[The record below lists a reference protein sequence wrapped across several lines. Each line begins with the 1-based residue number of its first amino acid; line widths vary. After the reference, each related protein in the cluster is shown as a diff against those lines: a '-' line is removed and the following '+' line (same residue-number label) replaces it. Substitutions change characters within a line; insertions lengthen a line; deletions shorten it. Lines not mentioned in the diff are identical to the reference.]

1 MGNLRKLP
9 TGSKTVKTMNAP
21 TARQNL
27 LSRPDEDE
35 EERWYKGDIPTAS
48 EMAARITKIGKSDP
62 ARGEQLWSA
71 FSHYYQN
78 DASSPIYNPYTRATN
93 SAVAGIAGLG
103 VDVSKGIDDEW
114 FVTNAGLKNYYRTGA
129 AGTPLSP
136 SGSSSA
142 EQDAGYYYYQI
153 LNNEERTKQ
162 AEAEWSALQE
172 ELTYWA
178 GRKDRNYSDDEIIS
192 RIDWN
197 NYPTLTAMDEGREK
211 GVPLKLNRAVGYS
224 KDAMT
229 GVLWAARNDGG
240 TGDSFLDAI
249 HAALGEGNVWQEDKE
264 ISARLDPTDPAYNPY
279 AAGSTLD
286 DAALYFGVDQ
296 FGASWLEDNLALS
309 TSKDATARKY
319 YEQVYD
325 AEQTT
330 TKLEQELASLHAEI
344 ERRASYYDDPVQILD
359 GLKDKYPT
367 LKKLDESRLSGDLLS
382 TTRSVDY
389 RWEDIEALVKERC
402 AASADLAHDNDYVQS
417 ISDAL
422 EFTTPSVESQDAIVG
437 ARNTAISSAAGSI
450 ISSGTKEEQMVFQFA
465 RSADFATSV
474 DRISDAVL
482 NGSADAQSAYKIIR
496 ASADT
501 LAGKKYLRALRTT
514 KDYEAK
520 ATRLEQ
526 AQQELDVLNADDN
539 ADAREVRRL
548 ESEIEDLSVKLTDG
562 QTAYGEAADI
572 VAEVEESYTL
582 ADRYAQSEGLDADGS
597 MSAKNLLDYVYQYG
611 AQWQRHNWTAQTMY
625 DEALAEGYTYD
636 EVAAAAKTGA
646 EEIKQAIAEIDY
658 VTEQMY
664 ARGLVNVE
672 AEEYMINMEHQRE
685 RLVRSLKDAEYFQL
699 QGSEDFSSVVEDTK
713 TKVANAWDGAWF
725 LTSMIKYGGYSKVA
739 ADIVSSINDPMGT
752 DNMFVLQMT
761 EAEKNTYLYLLGKDG
776 DEAAQAYY
784 DHLTNNEYGV
794 LQTRTAQKEQA
805 IYQELADEG
814 FLGGAAVTAIS
825 ILSSPVQILG
835 TGYSLYAYAKGD
847 DINPNSQMFAGVRA
861 VESRQ
866 DVKDNITEYYGEGSI
881 GAFLANLG
889 YDALTSSAD
898 SILAAAVGGSANTA
912 LALQSL
918 GGSAGSIKSTIES
931 GGSDAQALMMGGATA
946 LAEAVTEKLPMDQ
959 LFRLD
964 DFTPKNVKELAGY
977 ALTSMGLEGLGEGAS
992 DLISNGFEMAIMK
1005 EKSNYEQLVEQ
1016 YKIEEGMDEDTAREQ
1031 ARWDIVK
1038 GALYSALVGA
1048 VSGSI
1053 SAVSAG
1059 AVKMRQGQQTETS
1072 QPESKPVAKH
1082 AETDTV
1088 LGRQLAALSQAE
1100 TADVSSGTATIAAV
1114 LTPQEADYSTK
1125 ALASTAAQHIVQKH
1139 GVIKSANVMRGIAMM
1154 AAENKIDM
1162 QHVATGVAVATLG
1175 NGKSAVVLDRIVQEG
1190 ATAENLG
1197 NLIVAAEMDMQDPEV
1212 GKALQKTVTE
1222 NQIAQR
1228 MKEIIADGGLS
1239 GIQSYESAAAQAREN
1254 LRVAQE
1260 KLQTATDECVAAGQ
1274 NLQSVQA
1281 QWVADPTNA
1290 SLQGS
1295 VQQAVKDVEGKS
1307 IVMRQYEEGAA
1318 NFEAKLQ
1325 EAEKMLT
1332 AQREQALKGIRE
1344 QAQQDVLAMQEQDA
1358 QQRQERAEA
1367 MDLERQY
1374 GNIEAINAEN
1384 YIDERHADADDA
1396 QREEVRDAFAKTAV
1410 GFTPEMRE
1418 NFQSGVEFAVA
1429 LKKRFG
1435 LTDIEFVDDATDQSE
1450 GWYNHETGVIRINR
1464 GATQGEILKRVL
1476 LHELTHRAERGGDA
1490 YNQMAQELLGIE
1502 YGDDTARMEADIA
1515 SIMNQYNDFYARNG
1529 SDYRMTR
1536 EAAMQEMVANIN
1548 AKILEGDADLINR
1561 LIAEKPSLARR
1572 ILDKIKQF
1580 INKLRGVKDPEID
1593 QLHRVVQL
1601 FEQALDHVSENQQS
1615 FMRSDAHPGANQ
1627 YSIAQLA
1634 EALGYKLDTNTE
1646 GIPYRMVDQNG
1657 NEVTKVEPEQMINT
1671 PMGALVRAAL
1681 RAGTINQEIAD
1692 AQMKMFADL
1701 ASLAAQY
1708 KDQAMIW
1715 EIAGAEL
1722 FSAIKNNSDKQYSTT
1737 VDYGT
1742 ICAKTQA
1749 IVDVM
1754 SQTMAKLGRGL
1765 TRDEVLDVYYSTANA
1780 DLSVPCPVCY
1790 VFSRWMGVPSLLNNM
1805 ARYQRRFS
1813 DMSIDQITEYVDN
1826 VEARYANGTQS
1837 VSKAVASARTKLQN
1851 KMASAV
1857 KRLQKAHDAG
1867 KPTQKIVDQLRKLE
1881 AEYAD
1886 VEAYNWV
1893 TQVMCKQERDGRN
1906 VVQMRT
1912 PDGKLIRNE
1921 DYRPVPEEILF
1932 DLNRTGEF
1940 AQYAASWRYRT
1951 TRGAGMGKAIL
1962 PYSGASIGDTM
1973 NNQQVRW
1980 GVDENPFVVGDEKR
1994 ADSVTA
2000 STIKRM
2006 RAQNLIGGQR
2016 FQSTSDYRPEWGL
2029 DYLMTFLEM
2038 QAVGAKG
2045 QLYTK
2050 VIEAVDMFATAGI
2063 EVNLS
2068 IMPKGNGYHLDENG
2082 KPTLGVEDF
2091 SSVTGI
2097 DFSQALEKV
2106 KKYDNVQMILVGI
2119 NDTHIRLAMADDR
2132 IGFIIPWHSSGSSKT
2147 TLGQLMSAVG
2157 EQLDNGVDY
2166 TDSQTDG
2173 NVKNPTQAQ
2182 KDAWDVRLRLLTG
2195 KLKDGLSEADE
2206 AIINGNPYLKDLYNR
2221 FYVDE
2226 SADETYGVS
2235 LTKDQASQIFPYEY
2249 WDTSLT
2255 RDQADENG
2263 RRFAE
2268 YCESIGKTPRFPQ
2281 FAGEPGYWKLLID
2294 RSMYNNDG
2302 SYHHPSTIDVTKIDV
2317 KNDVASSVSVAKYG
2331 DQRKTGMAVEEAI
2344 ERINAKTEVT
2354 PDIEK
2359 VQFSLKDI
2367 DLYDEE
2373 SHNHNGGATVKY
2385 ALPSP
2390 GVLAGDIASWR
2401 AGQNT
2406 PPPTGAEPSQP
2417 QPGGRERQFASQTL
2431 QQSRAMP
2438 DWLKADLMAN
2448 ADQRFYTPD
2457 SNNDQIMRSWERFQT
2472 EGYEAM
2478 RDRLLQQEGHLLT
2491 ADDVADANTV
2501 MAWANRVGDAWTLLT
2516 MAQHYNVEGT
2526 REGQALQARKIFSR
2540 MTPAGTRAFVAG
2552 QSERMLAE
2560 HIQTHQQQRER
2571 IRRRALERAQRVQ
2584 DRQAGDEVRRLM
2596 ERKRF
2601 NASEIDPRWGIP
2613 INDQQRA
2620 LIDEYDL
2627 GNVRRPGIYY
2637 NRATTRQR
2645 MLEAILATPNPLE
2658 MTGNGLNLIERLEY
2672 LSDGNAVITNADI
2685 RYIGD
2690 QLSQYTYM
2698 NDDDQEGRLGS
2709 LALARAYEA
2718 FGNITPAS
2726 RRDKARTW
2734 RYTGMLLSVPSA
2746 LRNVIGNAGQNVM
2759 NAAAHGVA
2767 AELDRIVSHVT
2778 GERTTE
2784 HLSIAD
2790 RVRGWEGFVQETG
2803 DTFRDYFT
2811 DRAVTERAENNRFN
2825 TNRRGR
2831 VYQTQAL
2838 EVMRLTEG
2846 FLMSVGDRN
2855 FWRKAYLNSMAE
2867 QMRVAELNGTELNFE
2882 EARAQAEADANYS
2895 TFSEDGPVRRAF
2907 SMLKN
2912 VPVLGDVLDFI
2923 MPFTGVPTN
2932 IVKRMW
2938 QFSPA
2943 GLASSALRHAYR
2955 GIAGEDFLQRDFV
2968 NSMARGLT
2976 GTAMFAIGMAL
2987 REMGLI
2993 ELGTGDDED
3002 KKVYGVEGAQGQQYS
3017 PFIRVGN
3024 EYVSLSPFAPA
3035 ASPIIMGATA
3045 FDLFQNDD
3053 DTLSALYNSC
3063 LAGLDQIFDASYMS
3077 SLQEA
3082 LQGYGSPS
3090 ENIGTAILN
3099 SAVSQNVP
3107 SVLSQMAVAMDDYV
3121 RDTKDKNVIMQALK
3135 SGLFQKLPWIREML
3149 PEKVDV
3155 AGRSVESK
3163 EGLRNFVDPFT
3174 TTEAI
3179 DDPALDELMRLHE
3192 ALGTSTHM
3200 PSDALSGTKT
3210 SLTGV
3215 AAEVD
3220 GKDKEVYKK
3229 RYGELW
3235 RLGGDTFDKNGQP
3248 VSITG
3253 VTDLIQTEAYK
3264 AMTDQEKAN
3273 AISGI
3278 VADAKA
3284 GATYEAG
3291 QRLGHEVKEEKPDTY
3306 EKTAVRAMPARFA
3319 QSESPMIK
3327 KLSELYQ
3334 RTGDG
3339 AFIPKGIG
3347 SSFTKNGTQ
3356 YNLDGENYE
3365 LLWKIYEEKLEG
3377 KLLDID
3383 WSASDEEIA
3392 AAVSSAYSS
3401 AATSAKTTYVKLH
3414 NEP

>member
-9 TGSKTVKTMNAP
+9 TGSKTVKTMNTP

-35 EERWYKGDIPTAS
+35 EERWYKGGIPTAS

-240 TGDSFLDAI
+240 TGDSFRDAI
-249 HAALGEGNVWQEDKE
+249 HAALGEGNLWQKDEA

-296 FGASWLEDNLALS
+296 FDASWLEDNRALS
-309 TSKDATARKY
+309 ASKDATARKY

-437 ARNTAISSAAGSI
+437 AKNTAISSAAGSI

-1114 LTPQEADYSTK
+1114 LTPQEADHSTK

-1139 GVIKSANVMRGIAMM
+1139 GVVKSANVMRGIAMT

-1561 LIAEKPSLARR
+1561 LVAEKPSLALR

-1601 FEQALDHVSENQQS
+1601 FAQALDQAEKSGATRAKISPAAVSEET
-1615 FMRSDAHPGANQ
+1615 G
-1627 YSIAQLA
+1627 
-1634 EALGYKLDTNTE
+1634 DTLVD
-1646 GIPYRMVDQNG
+1646 MVGDTAVQHSLRTWTDM
-1657 NEVTKVEPEQMINT
+1657 ERET
-1671 PMGALVRAAL
+1671 VRANLINKGFKATDVERWISDVDSVARL
-1681 RAGTINQEIAD
+1681 IAADRDRLDFEAADNQVMLKPNQEYVKTLDASTLCAKRLLYQGTFNAIQHAMPDHVFTSEELLDLLNLMSSKGYETPCGICYVESRRRHLGKFAGEWLEGYD
-1692 AQMKMFADL
+1692 AQGGYQPHLDDVTTTDGLERMRHEHPEV
-1701 ASLAAQY
+1701 Y
-1708 KDQAMIW
+1708 KSFTDEMNRK
-1715 EIAGAEL
+1715 G
-1722 FSAIKNNSDKQYSTT
+1722 SNNPKVVQLRT
-1737 VDYGT
+1737 DY
-1742 ICAKTQA
+1742 
-1749 IVDVM
+1749 
-1754 SQTMAKLGRGL
+1754 RGDIRKL
-1765 TRDEVLDVYYSTANA
+1765 TRS
-1780 DLSVPCPVCY
+1780 
-1790 VFSRWMGVPSLLNNM
+1790 
-1805 ARYQRRFS
+1805 
-1813 DMSIDQITEYVDN
+1813 QI
-1826 VEARYANGTQS
+1826 
-1837 VSKAVASARTKLQN
+1837 K
-1851 KMASAV
+1851 
-1857 KRLQKAHDAG
+1857 
-1867 KPTQKIVDQLRKLE
+1867 KIVD
-1881 AEYAD
+1881 
-1886 VEAYNWV
+1886 
-1893 TQVMCKQERDGRN
+1893 
-1906 VVQMRT
+1906 
-1912 PDGKLIRNE
+1912 
-1921 DYRPVPEEILF
+1921 
-1932 DLNRTGEF
+1932 
-1940 AQYAASWRYRT
+1940 
-1951 TRGAGMGKAIL
+1951 
-1962 PYSGASIGDTM
+1962 
-1973 NNQQVRW
+1973 
-1980 GVDENPFVVGDEKR
+1980 
-1994 ADSVTA
+1994 
-2000 STIKRM
+2000 
-2006 RAQNLIGGQR
+2006 IGGLR
-2016 FQSTSDYRPEWGL
+2016 VQSFSDFETPHLL
-2029 DYLMTFLEM
+2029 DMM
-2038 QAVGAKG
+2038 QAVMDMADMGLTSQA
-2045 QLYTK
+2045 YTK
-2050 VIEAVDMFATAGI
+2050 VPNFAWVFGDTGI
-2063 EVNLS
+2063 KINLS
-2068 IMPKGNGYHLDENG
+2068 LIAEGTGLDENG
-2082 KPTLGVEDF
+2082 NLIF
-2091 SSVTGI
+2091 SNKEGI
-2097 DFSQALEKV
+2097 DPDQAMALREAYSQNVGTILVGLSEEHIRAAMADPRIDYIIPFHRSGWGKSELEKV
-2106 KKYDNVQMILVGI
+2106 EVLKPYDDFQSAQNERYEATNKNVKENFHPVGP
-2119 NDTHIRLAMADDR
+2119 DGYWD
-2132 IGFIIPWHSSGSSKT
+2132 FSKT
-2147 TLGQLMSAVG
+2147 GDENAEIYLRMC
-2157 EQLDNGVDY
+2157 EN
-2166 TDSQTDG
+2166 DG
-2173 NVKNPTQAQ
+2173 RIPKFDQ
-2182 KDAWDVRLRLLTG
+2182 
-2195 KLKDGLSEADE
+2195 
-2206 AIINGNPYLKDLYNR
+2206 
-2221 FYVDE
+2221 F
-2226 SADETYGVS
+2226 
-2235 LTKDQASQIFPYEY
+2235 LTKD
-2249 WDTSLT
+2249 
-2255 RDQADENG
+2255 ADG
-2263 RRFAE
+2263 HWVAP
-2268 YCESIGKTPRFPQ
+2268 S
-2281 FAGEPGYWKLLID
+2281 GYWKMLID
-2294 RSMYNNDG
+2294 FKMYDNDG
-2302 SYHHPSTIDVTKIDV
+2302 VGAPQQIVQP
-2317 KNDVASSVSVAKYG
+2317 NFN
-2331 DQRKTGMAVEEAI
+2331 MEEARRVLAQY
-2344 ERINAKTEVT
+2344 EGGANELPVAQDVVDQVVK
-2354 PDIEK
+2354 DFSN
-2359 VQFSLKDI
+2359 VQFSLKQPLTKQEFGRFYAMIGEMKAGKRYQFQRAANGDYILAINNKLVYTDGDWDNPSIVSTVEILLDDETDI
-2367 DLYDEE
+2367 DSMREVWYEYERGGFSYETAIAIGE
-2373 SHNHNGGATVKY
+2373 SVYQKEVFRRSDSGASWENQSTTRSGSRTRSRKDSGTGRGRVKY
-2385 ALPSP
+2385 ALPSK
-2390 GVLAGDIASWR
+2390 GVLTGDIASWR

-2596 ERKRF
+2596 ERERF

-2672 LSDGNAVITNADI
+2672 LADGEAVITNADI

-2690 QLSQYTYM
+2690 RLAQYTYM

-2955 GIAGEDFLQRDFV
+2955 GITGQDFLQRDFV

-3220 GKDKEVYKK
+3220 GKDKEAYKK

-3339 AFIPKGIG
+3339 AFIPKGI
-3347 SSFTKNGTQ
+3347 SNSFTKNGTQ

-3365 LLWKIYEEKLEG
+3365 LLWKIYEEKLEE
-3377 KLLDID
+3377 KLAGID
-3383 WSASDEEIA
+3383 WSGSDEEVA

-3401 AATSAKTTYVKLH
+3401 AATSAKATYVKLH